1 MYLRKNDKNDIE
13 SFLDKID
20 LDLNV
25 NNSQI
30 DKIKARLPEYIHA
43 SKKIGHSHS
52 QSQYALLT
60 LNLIS
65 VSYTHLTLPTIYS
78 V

>member
-30 DKIKARLPEYIHA
+30 DKIKSRLPEYINA
-43 SKKIGHSHS
+43 SKKMD
-52 QSQYALLT
+52 T
-60 LNLIS
+60 LIAKVNML
-65 VSYTHLTLPTIYS
+65 Y
-78 V
+78 